1 MDLFGPGMR
10 TTAKIKKIWQLF
22 YKNWLPTQISKK
34 KIKKVRSQ
42 QEVIDIAKNYG
53 IDFTVETLEA
63 RAQTLPHICEDEL
76 NSVRWGRWGDS
87 PETRRWA
94 MNVWVKL

>member
-34 KIKKVRSQ
+34 KIKKVQSQ
-42 QEVIDIAKNYG
+42 QEVIDTAKNYG
-53 IDFTVETLEA
+53 IDSTVETLKHVPK
-63 RAQTLPHICEDEL
+63 RYPISVKM
-76 NSVRWGRWGDS
+76 NSTV
-87 PETRRWA
+87 
-94 MNVWVKL
+94 